1 MNDIHPIIRELLN
14 KRGIKTEEEVQ
25 EFLSPTPKKT
35 YDPFLLLNMKEG
47 VDLILSTINKKG
59 KICIYGDYD
68 ADGITSICVLKTILS
83 ELTETENIDYYIP
96 SRFQE
101 GYGLN
106 KIALKKIK
114 EKGTDLLIT
123 VDCGSNSRD
132 EVFYANEIGL
142 DIIVTDHHSITEG
155 RSECILINPK
165 QPECPYPFKNLA
177 GCGVAFKL
185 AQAIRE
191 KADLPRPITNSL
203 LDIVGIGTIG
213 DIVPLLDEN
222 RTLAKYGIYEI
233 NKSKRPGLT
242 KLIGSVSLK
251 GGELGSD
258 QVAFGIVPHLN
269 AAGRMKD
276 ASVGVDL
283 LLAKDEDEAQTLS
296 EELIMHN
303 RERKRVQ
310 EETFRECL
318 GLKEIQCPDSL
329 FPVIRDDNAH
339 EGIAGIVAGKLKDVW
354 QKPVIIVTPSDG
366 SLKGTGRSID
376 KIDMFR
382 ALEKHKELFER
393 FGGHQGACGFH
404 MKEENLHALRKALNE
419 DIEAEIK
426 VKPGLLEPEIQFDMD
441 IEGKDITL
449 LLAELMEQIA
459 PFGSMNRRPL
469 LRMKNITVSRP
480 AFLGQES
487 RHARFEAVFSD
498 GTSASCILFNK
509 AEDHREKLLEGMS
522 TDIYGSMNINTFNR
536 KKKVQI
542 IVEDMI

>member
-1 MNDIHPIIRELLN
+1 M
-14 KRGIKTEEEVQ
+14 
-25 EFLSPTPKKT
+25 
-35 YDPFLLLNMKEG
+35 
-47 VDLILSTINKKG
+47 
-59 KICIYGDYD
+59 
-68 ADGITSICVLKTILS
+68 
-83 ELTETENIDYYIP
+83 
-96 SRFQE
+96 
-101 GYGLN
+101 
-106 KIALKKIK
+106 
-114 EKGTDLLIT
+114 
-123 VDCGSNSRD
+123 
-132 EVFYANEIGL
+132 
-142 DIIVTDHHSITEG
+142 
-155 RSECILINPK
+155 
-165 QPECPYPFKNLA
+165 
-177 GCGVAFKL
+177 
-185 AQAIRE
+185 
-191 KADLPRPITNSL
+191 
-203 LDIVGIGTIG
+203 
-213 DIVPLLDEN
+213 
-222 RTLAKYGIYEI
+222 
-233 NKSKRPGLT
+233 
-242 KLIGSVSLK
+242 
-251 GGELGSD
+251 
-258 QVAFGIVPHLN
+258 AFGIVPHLN

-393 FGGHQGACGFH
+393 FGGHQGACGFL

-449 LLAELMEQIA
+449 LLAELMEQMA

-469 LRMKNITVSRP
+469 FRMKNITISRP